1 MAGKPRQ
8 TKIEALL
15 GNETALR
22 GHAGPTNHIC
32 ARAWR
37 QVPGAPAPCRASTW
51 R

>member
-1 MAGKPRQ
+1 MTGKPRQ

-22 GHAGPTNHIC
+22 GRAGPTNRIC

-37 QVPGAPAPCRASTW
+37 QVPEAPALSRALPWT
-51 R
+51 